1 MNSNLNEFT
10 SGMGPMTD
18 RLLNGILD
26 AISKENFSQRFTQ
39 IVNDRV
45 QPYVY
50 MGMFMYAVIVMLLL
64 VIIYLL
70 YVDKKKII

>member
-1 MNSNLNEFT
+1 MNPNEFK

-26 AISKENFSQRFTQ
+26 VISKENFSQRFTQ

-45 QPYVY
+45 QPYVHI
-50 MGMFMYAVIVMLLL
+50 GMFMYAVVIVLLL

-70 YVDKKKII
+70 YDKKKII

>member
-50 MGMFMYAVIVMLLL
+50 MGMVMYAVIVMLLL

>member
-1 MNSNLNEFT
+1 MNPNEFK

-26 AISKENFSQRFTQ
+26 VISKENFSQRFTQ

-45 QPYVY
+45 QPYVHI
-50 MGMFMYAVIVMLLL
+50 GMFMYC
-64 VIIYLL
+64 LL
-70 YVDKKKII
+70 YTSDAADE